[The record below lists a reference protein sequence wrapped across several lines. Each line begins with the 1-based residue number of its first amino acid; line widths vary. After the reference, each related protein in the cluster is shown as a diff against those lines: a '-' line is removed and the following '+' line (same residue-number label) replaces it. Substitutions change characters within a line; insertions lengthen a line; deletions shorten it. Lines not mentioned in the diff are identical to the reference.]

1 MRLLL
6 LSVIRPSIEYGSKVW
21 EGNKS
26 LVSRATP
33 TSKESGSGQIPISVS
48 CRTRQEILGVLIECL
63 SGFNGCDV
71 KTHVW

>member
-1 MRLLL
+1 MAVRNMLFPCGIPTLDNKG
-6 LSVIRPSIEYGSKVW
+6 PSCD
-21 EGNKS
+21 

-48 CRTRQEILGVLIECL
+48 CLTRQEILGVLIECL

>member
-1 MRLLL
+1 MATEYPLRLGC
-6 LSVIRPSIEYGSKVW
+6 SDAIPRTCV
-21 EGNKS
+21 
-26 LVSRATP
+26 VSRATP

-48 CRTRQEILGVLIECL
+48 CLTRQEILGVLIECL